1 MSTMSNIY
9 ILQSQ
14 SDLYLSKSGD
24 WVSGDDSKVLFRT
37 QHKDEAI
44 NQKVELTVKQPELRV
59 NVGIAQLGDKGKLIL
74 RQEPKVLQPKNTPT
88 EAVKATDEHNKK
100 PLEGEIIHSTN
111 IEPPTQQLKE
121 QATTPNKITGY
132 DI

>member
-1 MSTMSNIY
+1 MSNIY

-14 SDLYLSKSGD
+14 NDLYLSKSGD

-59 NVGIAQLGDKGKLIL
+59 SIGTAQLGDKGKLIL
-74 RQEPKVLQPKNTPT
+74 QKEHKMVLPKHNPTPKETGII
-88 EAVKATDEHNKK
+88 DEHAIENE
-100 PLEGEIIHSTN
+100 LIHSTD
-111 IEPPTQQLKE
+111 IVSPAQHPEEQL
-121 QATTPNKITGY
+121 TTPKHMT
-132 DI
+132 D

>member
-1 MSTMSNIY
+1 MSNIY

-14 SDLYLSKSGD
+14 NDLYLSKSGD

-59 NVGIAQLGDKGKLIL
+59 SIGTAQLGDKGKLIL
-74 RQEPKVLQPKNTPT
+74 QKEHKMVLPKHNPTPK
-88 EAVKATDEHNKK
+88 EAGIIDEHAIENE
-100 PLEGEIIHSTN
+100 LIHLTDIVSPAQHP
-111 IEPPTQQLKE
+111 EEQL
-121 QATTPNKITGY
+121 ATPKHMT
-132 DI
+132 D